1 MPEALKPGWYASTVV
16 VTMPADFA
24 RELAHPELAAYH
36 RNGTATRTF
45 LGGMQALVEEPVPA
59 ADFARRLA
67 LGVMPGLE
75 ALPFSVDRYEF
86 KPADVP
92 LPAGR

>member
-1 MPEALKPGWYASTVV
+1 MAATLKPGWYASTVV

-24 RELAHPELAAYH
+24 RELAHPERATYH

-45 LGGMQALVEEPVPA
+45 LGGMQALVQEPVRA

-75 ALPFSVDRYEF
+75 ELPFSVDRFEF
-86 KPADVP
+86 ALADVP
-92 LPAGR
+92 IPARR

>member
-1 MPEALKPGWYASTVV
+1 MAETLKPGWYASIVV
-16 VTMPADFA
+16 VTVPADFA
-24 RELAHPELAAYH
+24 RELAHPEMAVYH

-45 LGGMQALVEEPVPA
+45 LGGMQALVQESVPA

-75 ALPFSVDRYEF
+75 ALPFSVDRF
-86 KPADVP
+86 DFALADVP